1 MERFEKKCESLK
13 MYICVEYHSILY
25 KNKNSAYLKKSAI
38 RPMFQAP

>member
-13 MYICVEYHSILY
+13 MCICVEYHSILY
-25 KNKNSAYLKKSAI
+25 KNKNSAYLKESAI